1 MQRITIKLEHG
12 QILSIED
19 IPTDTVIEVL
29 NYDVEHGKHEQ
40 LSKDDN
46 GRLCDIREWHSPE

>member
-1 MQRITIKLEHG
+1 MPRITIKLEHG

-29 NYDVEHGKHEQ
+29 NYDVEQRKHDQ
-40 LSKDDN
+40 LSEDDN
-46 GRLCDIREWHSPE
+46 GRPCEIKEWHPPE